1 MNSLLKL
8 MPTMIHLAGDNEEVR
23 EQAAF
28 VAWRAVAGAKLA
40 YSCVPFRLHQKH
52 LVIAVSD
59 KIWQK
64 QMQNLAGEFLF
75 RLNRVLGAPLV
86 TFIEFRI
93 DQQLVLN
100 SRRPDEKE
108 IEFQHTAELTDELRA
123 AAEQI
128 HDETLREQFLRTAAK
143 YLERTEERPGD

>member
-28 VAWRAVAGAKLA
+28 AAWRAVAGAKLA
-40 YSCVPFRLHQKH
+40 ASCVPFRLYQKQ
-52 LVIAVSD
+52 LVIAVAD

-64 QMQNLAGEFLF
+64 QMQSMAGEFLF

-86 TFIEFRI
+86 TFIEFRV
-93 DQQLVLN
+93 DQQHVLN
-100 SRRPDEKE
+100 ARRPDDQE
-108 IEFQHTAELTDELRA
+108 IEFQHTAELTNELRA
-123 AAEQI
+123 AAEKI

-143 YLERTEERPGD
+143 YLERTGE